1 MVAREGGE
9 ADRHHGGEAQMAT
22 TVVGGA
28 HQARASQHDQQ
39 PRRGV
44 NERQH
49 RHQRLLRLQHQHKW
63 SGPPAASIS
72 RYDHVVAEEF
82 FVHCLALAGDRLAP
96 AAWKANS
103 RSLESVTRSNRD
115 PLENSDARNPPSRV
129 QTQRPPSN
137 QTWEHFPIGGDTS
150 GLRDLSIKAKTKVAL
165 LTRDEPLWPLC
176 ADALHGSYSRCC

>member
-1 MVAREGGE
+1 
-9 ADRHHGGEAQMAT
+9 MAT
-22 TVVGGA
+22 TVAGGA
-28 HQARASQHDQQ
+28 HQPRASQHDQQ

-49 RHQRLLRLQHQHKW
+49 QHQRLLRLQRQHEW
-63 SGPPAASIS
+63 SGSPAASIS
-72 RYDHVVAEEF
+72 RYHVVAEEF
-82 FVHCLALAGDRLAP
+82 FVHCLALAGDRLAA

-115 PLENSDARNPPSRV
+115 PLENSDAHNPPSRV

-137 QTWEHFPIGGDTS
+137 QTWEHFPIGDTS
-150 GLRDLSIKAKTKVAL
+150 GPEDLSIKANTKVAL
-165 LTRDEPLWPLC
+165 LTRDEDLWPLC

>member
-1 MVAREGGE
+1 
-9 ADRHHGGEAQMAT
+9 MAT
-22 TVVGGA
+22 TVAGGA
-28 HQARASQHDQQ
+28 HQPRASQHDQQ

-49 RHQRLLRLQHQHKW
+49 QHQHQRLRPQRQHEW
-63 SGPPAASIS
+63 SGSPASASIS

-82 FVHCLALAGDRLAP
+82 FVQCLALAGDRLAA

-115 PLENSDARNPPSRV
+115 PLENSDAHNPPSRV

-137 QTWEHFPIGGDTS
+137 QTWEHFPIGDTS
-150 GLRDLSIKAKTKVAL
+150 GLRDFSIKAETKVARPEARL
-165 LTRDEPLWPLC
+165 CGPFALTHCMGLIL
-176 ADALHGSYSRCC
+176 AVAK